1 MTAPLPIDEKIHPP
15 ATRMAGDDWVFPGQL
30 YAADGQ
36 PLSLLN
42 LTLEWTLTDKG
53 SLNQIVPPEKVSI
66 VIIDAANGQMK
77 VVVPSQVTERLAP
90 ARYLDALRYTDQ
102 NGNTDTL
109 WTGVI
114 NCVHTGFVALKA
126 PYSLQAVTMLAAGGT
141 LRANAVVNP

>member
-1 MTAPLPIDEKIHPP
+1 MSLEHPP
-15 ATRMAGDDWVFPGQL
+15 ATLIAGDDWILPGQL
-30 YAADGQ
+30 FAADGQ

-53 SLNQIVPPEKVSI
+53 ALNEIVPPEKVSI
-66 VIIDAANGQMK
+66 VILDAANGQMK
-77 VVVPSQVTERLAP
+77 VVVPSEVTGRLAP

-126 PYSLQAVTMLAAGGT
+126 PYSLQAVTTLAGRGT
-141 LRANAVVNP
+141 LGANAVVNP

>member
-1 MTAPLPIDEKIHPP
+1 MLEHPP
-15 ATRMAGDDWVFPGQL
+15 ATLIAGDDWVLPGQL
-30 YAADGQ
+30 FAADGQ

-42 LTLEWTLTDKG
+42 LTLQWTLTDKG
-53 SLNQIVPPEKVSI
+53 ALNQIVAPEKVSI

-77 VVVPSQVTERLAP
+77 IVVPSEVTERLPP

-114 NCVHTGFVALKA
+114 NCIHTGFVALKA
-126 PYSLQAVTMLAAGGT
+126 PYSLQVVTMLAANGALG
-141 LRANAVVNP
+141 ANAVVNP